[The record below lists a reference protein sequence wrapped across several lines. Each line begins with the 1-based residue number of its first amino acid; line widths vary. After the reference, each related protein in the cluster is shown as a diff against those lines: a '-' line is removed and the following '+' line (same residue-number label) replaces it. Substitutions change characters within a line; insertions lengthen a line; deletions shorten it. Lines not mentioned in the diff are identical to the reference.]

1 MREKRPMRIQ
11 SIVLI
16 CSGVAWNLS
25 LEVAYQLRGGSAYPR
40 AWGAS
45 KAMGRVSANLTD
57 HVPQPVNAIIP
68 SSVNDSP
75 RRITGILWDSSVAV
89 LSIADTMND

>member
-1 MREKRPMRIQ
+1 
-11 SIVLI
+11 
-16 CSGVAWNLS
+16 
-25 LEVAYQLRGGSAYPR
+25 
-40 AWGAS
+40 
-45 KAMGRVSANLTD
+45 MGRVSANLTN

-89 LSIADTMND
+89 LSIADKMNDYYRQLSIRKEDIHIKQKYEVVALSFRWISIVDMKCILY